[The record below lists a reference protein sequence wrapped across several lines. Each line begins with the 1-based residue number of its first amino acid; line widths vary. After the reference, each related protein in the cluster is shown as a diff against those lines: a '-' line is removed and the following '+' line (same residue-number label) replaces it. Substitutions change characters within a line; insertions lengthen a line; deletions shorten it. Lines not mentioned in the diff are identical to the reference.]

1 MPEKMDMEWECRP
14 STTELCSHKDDSIEQ
29 RREFYGLE
37 PIQFY
42 TYFFCTDCNEEVE
55 YEPNE
60 DLYRER

>member
-1 MPEKMDMEWECRP
+1 MPEEMDMKWEGQP
-14 STTELCSHKDDSIEQ
+14 STAELCSHDENKIET